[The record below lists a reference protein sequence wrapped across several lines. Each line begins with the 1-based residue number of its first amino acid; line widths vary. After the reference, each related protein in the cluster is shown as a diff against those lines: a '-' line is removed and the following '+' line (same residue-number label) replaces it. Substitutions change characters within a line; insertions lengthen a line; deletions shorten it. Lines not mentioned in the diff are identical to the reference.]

1 MAKTHS
7 QKLSSSS
14 KKLRTQSTF
23 TTATGLRIV
32 EKKVLTAPGVRDAIA
47 QCNAARRRQLASAI
61 TPSAPDPQLEASYA
75 LDFAGLLDGSV
86 PLDISHA
93 GGEMEDIVD
102 DFLHEEQARQVW
114 PRQPQRRDHRTRRDR
129 IERRNAAFGRQMAGM
144 AAAYMQWH
152 RAMGDGAL
160 SAQPA
165 KPQEGLVEGGLKV
178 QVIDVFATYSH
189 AVVPP
194 EEAANTPAVLVGLG
208 LVPSAPL
215 KPHVVFTVRLVE
227 LYRTSYLR
235 CPHFAAEPFIKAIC
249 DLHRL
254 PFRPYLAEQ
263 FRIAFDVY
271 LAILAEVKARVD
283 ESLARNSPGW
293 RLKNACAACTYR
305 LEDEPDL
312 HFKMLVTM
320 DGNDSLKRLRC
331 AETTQREEEEPSI
344 GPSKSRMDSRVVHG
358 DYYLTR
364 QAVDRWAKAAQE
376 EAEVDPELDA
386 EESPCAERWTNMI
399 HDATAKM
406 WGVFDETGVFLALCR
421 HSFVLV
427 VADMV
432 QSGELAKYPLAV
444 VEALLHAFGDGIG
457 GGYDIGCKFGGTVN
471 RSELGEQARQLHFK
485 ALVGAFH
492 GHAHNRI
499 CQLSNLATYVQG
511 MGLEDLEGC
520 ERFFSKSNALASS
533 TRYATAFHRQQKIAG
548 YLAHMDA
555 FETQRSLG
563 NFLTNNYR
571 QALDL
576 LSGLPALQ
584 KAMEDQGIAGPEVF
598 TEWLQEEKAY
608 LQSLSKEPEEETLEM
623 DYYQRLVSLRDFQS
637 KLQDVR
643 NTWQAYEPTTSQ
655 KQPRTQ
661 RKANPE
667 TRLRHALEDVERA
680 TEAVQELEVKMNI
693 EQRWTPAS
701 PEWAQVALK
710 VGRRQYRRCLDEL
723 ERLVVSR
730 IFELTKMNMS
740 QTGYK
745 QRKHIGKALKARSQ
759 AIRTALNRYNE
770 AASRLS
776 PPRPPLTWDE
786 VVDYA
791 FLADFDLLRDCR
803 QNVSERPWA
812 RPAARALL
820 DRHFRIERARE
831 EVERLNVEIK
841 RVVTHMRDEE
851 EFLLAKEEGL
861 ATTHPE
867 LSYQVRLHREE
878 RTRYYDSHR
887 RKFQQLARNPNFS
900 GDLSPGKPLDKTLLE
915 GTCSRMNVDGRHTPA
930 TPLRPEIAQDLDAE
944 AEEGEDDSESI
955 TALAEALDVI
965 AVTSGGQ

>member
-14 KKLRTQSTF
+14 KKIRTQSTF
-23 TTATGLRIV
+23 TTATGLKVV
-32 EKKVLTAPGVRDAIA
+32 EKKVLTAPGIREAIA
-47 QCNAARRRQLASAI
+47 QCNASRRRQLASTI
-61 TPSAPDPQLEASYA
+61 TPAAPGPPPEESYA
-75 LDFAGLLDGSV
+75 LDFTDLLDGSL

-93 GGEMEDIVD
+93 GGEMDDIVAD
-102 DFLHEEQARQVW
+102 VLHEEQVK
-114 PRQPQRRDHRTRRDR
+114 PQRRDHRTRRDR
-129 IERRNAAFGRQMAGM
+129 AERRNEAFGRQMAGM
-144 AAAYMQWH
+144 VVAYMQWH
-152 RAMGDGAL
+152 RAMGDEAL

-165 KPQEGLVEGGLKV
+165 KPRGDLVEGGLKV
-178 QVIDVFATYSH
+178 QVIDIFATYSY
-189 AVVPP
+189 AVEFPQ
-194 EEAANTPAVLVGLG
+194 EAASTPAVLVGLG

-215 KPHVVFTVRLVE
+215 KPHAVFT
-227 LYRTSYLR
+227 
-235 CPHFAAEPFIKAIC
+235 AIC

-263 FRIAFDVY
+263 FWIAFDVY
-271 LAILAEVKARVD
+271 LAILAEVKALVN
-283 ESLARNSPGW
+283 ECLNCNTPGW
-293 RLKNACAACTYR
+293 RLKNTCAACTYR
-305 LEDEPDL
+305 LEDEGDFL
-312 HFKMLVTM
+312 FKMLVTM

-331 AETTQREEEEPSI
+331 AETTQHEDEEPSI
-344 GPSKSRMDSRVVHG
+344 GPSKSRIDSRTVHG

-364 QAVDRWAKAAQE
+364 RVVDWWAKAAQE
-376 EAEVDPELDA
+376 EADAGTELNT

-427 VADMV
+427 IADMV
-432 QSGELAKYPLAV
+432 QSGELAKYPLAA
-444 VEALLHAFGDGIG
+444 VEALLDAFGDSIG
-457 GGYDIGCKFGGTVN
+457 GGYNVGCKFGGTVS
-471 RSELGEQARQLHFK
+471 RSNLGERARHLHFK

-492 GHAHNRI
+492 GHAHNCI
-499 CQLSNLATYVQG
+499 CQLSHLVTYVKG
-511 MGLEDLEGC
+511 MGLEDGC

-533 TRYATAFHRQQKIAG
+533 TRYATTFHRQQKIAG
-548 YLAHMDA
+548 YLAHMDV

-563 NFLTNNYR
+563 TFLVNNYR

-584 KAMEDQGIAGPEVF
+584 KAMEGQGIAGPEVF
-598 TEWLQEEKAY
+598 AEWLQEEKAY

-623 DYYQRLVSLRDFQS
+623 DYYQRLVSLRDSQS

-643 NTWQAYEPTTSQ
+643 NSWQAYEPTPSQ
-655 KQPRTQ
+655 KQLGAK
-661 RKANPE
+661 RKTSPE

-680 TEAVQELEVKMNI
+680 TEAVQELEAKMSI

-701 PEWAQVALK
+701 PEWVQAALK
-710 VGRRQYRRCLDEL
+710 AGQRQYQQCLDEL

-740 QTGYK
+740 QTGK
-745 QRKHIGKALKARSQ
+745 KHISKALKARSQ
-759 AIRTALNRYNE
+759 AIRTALNHYNA

-786 VVDYA
+786 VVDYV

-820 DRHFRIERARE
+820 DCHFRIERARE

-851 EFLLAKEEGL
+851 DFLLAKEEDL

-887 RKFQQLARNPNFS
+887 QKFQQLARNPNFS

-915 GTCSRMNVDGRHTPA
+915 GACSRMNVDSRHTPA
-930 TPLRPEIAQDLDAE
+930 TPLRPEVAQDLEVE
-944 AEEGEDDSESI
+944 AEEGEDDNESVS
-955 TALAEALDVI
+955 ALAEALDAI